1 MSQRGQDRDRGERQD
16 LGERTKAFALA
27 VIRTYVKLP
36 KTAVAQVI
44 GRQLLRSGTSVG
56 AHWREARRGRSNA
69 EFVSKV
75 EGGLQELDETCY
87 WLELLAEAGV
97 VEQQDLEDLLKEA
110 NELIAIHV
118 ACVKKTKGRAG

>member
-1 MSQRGQDRDRGERQD
+1 MSQNKQGSEKGERQD

-27 VIRTYVKLP
+27 AIRTYVKLP
-36 KTAVAQVI
+36 KTPVAQVI

-56 AHWREARRGRSNA
+56 AHWREARRARSDA

-97 VEQQDLEDLLKEA
+97 VEQKNLKDLLREA
-110 NELIAIHV
+110 NELTSIYV